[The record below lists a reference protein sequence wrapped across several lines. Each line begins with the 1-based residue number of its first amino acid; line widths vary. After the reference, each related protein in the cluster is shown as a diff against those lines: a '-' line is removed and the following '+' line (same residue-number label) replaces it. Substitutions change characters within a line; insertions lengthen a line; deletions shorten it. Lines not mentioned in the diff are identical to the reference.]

1 MLIII
6 QKLGDSMF
14 LEICQK
20 LLITMSVF
28 IPLEFLLPRLQE
40 KKILR
45 ENWALDLCYALIAG
59 LIITSGIF
67 VIIILGIIF
76 INPILSPKVTT
87 FVAAQPLFIQI
98 IAIMIVADIG
108 YYLIHRMFHENP
120 TLWKLHAIHHN
131 IEEMD
136 WLAAHRVH
144 PIDQI
149 LTRGLSLIIPYT
161 FGFSTAAIT
170 IYFLIYGWHSY
181 LKHSNVNI
189 RFGPLKWLLVSPTY
203 HHWHHANE
211 EHAFDKNYAGQL
223 PILDILF
230 GTAIMEE
237 KKGPEHYGTDT
248 PVPPSFLGQLAL
260 PFSLLKTRFKKS
272 SLEKNGLGAS
282 E

>member
-1 MLIII
+1 MVLDI
-6 QKLGDSMF
+6 F
-14 LEICQK
+14 QK

-45 ENWALDLCYALIAG
+45 KNWRLDLCYALAAPM
-59 LIITSGIF
+59 ITSA
-67 VIIILGIIF
+67 GIIF
-76 INPILSPKVTT
+76 IIVISVLLINPILSPTIT
-87 FVAAQPLFIQI
+87 DFIAAQPLYLQVIEIII
-98 IAIMIVADIG
+98 IADLG

-120 TLWKLHAIHHN
+120 TLWKLHAVHHS

-149 LTRGLSLIIPYT
+149 MTRGLSLIIPYT

-170 IYFLIYGWHSY
+170 IFFLIFGWHSY

-189 RFGPLKWLLVSPTY
+189 RFGPLKWLLASPTY

-237 KKGPEHYGTDT
+237 KKGPEHYGTNT
-248 PVPPSFLGQLAL
+248 PVPTDFIGQLFI
-260 PFSLLKTRFKKS
+260 PFKMLINRFKQPRIAK
-272 SLEKNGLGAS
+272 EDVPIA